1 LLPGL
6 SVQSA
11 LAQKARDVHLNV
23 LWQAA
28 ICFPQLRQKSPS
40 DFDVVH
46 GTHHPFW
53 ADQHSQALFKYVSEH
68 DPQVPGPNST
78 PYRRVLL
85 DALDEGTAK
94 ASPNYRSAR
103 LQKLVNSEQ

>member
-1 LLPGL
+1 M
-6 SVQSA
+6 QSA
-11 LAQKARDVHLNV
+11 LAQKARDVHLNM
-23 LWQAA
+23 LWQAR

-53 ADQHSQALFKYVSEH
+53 ADQYSQAIFKYVSEH
-68 DPQVPGPNST
+68 DPQVRGLNST

-94 ASPNYRSAR
+94 ASRYYRSAKS
-103 LQKLVNSEQ
+103 QKLVKSEQ

>member
-1 LLPGL
+1 
-6 SVQSA
+6 
-11 LAQKARDVHLNV
+11 VHLNV
-23 LWQAA
+23 LWQAP

-40 DFDVVH
+40 DFDVVY

-53 ADQHSQALFKYVSEH
+53 ANTRRPSSNMFQSMI
-68 DPQVPGPNST
+68 PQVPGPNST

-94 ASPNYRSAR
+94 ASHYYRSAG
-103 LQKLVNSEQ
+103 LQKLVKSER